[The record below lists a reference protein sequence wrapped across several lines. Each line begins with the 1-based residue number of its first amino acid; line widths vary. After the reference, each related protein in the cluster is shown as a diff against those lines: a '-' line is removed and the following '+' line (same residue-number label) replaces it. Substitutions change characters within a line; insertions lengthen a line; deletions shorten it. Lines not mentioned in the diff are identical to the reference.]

1 MQLDVGSATV
11 RGPRPENQDRSLV
24 LADAGFFAVADG
36 IGGEPGGATASRLAI
51 EAMRGFY
58 ARSGPGRDLTH
69 ENGRMDLAFRMAK
82 REVVNASSGPRSR
95 MGTTMV
101 ALRVLGDRAVIGHVG
116 DSRLYRLRAGA
127 LEQMTS
133 DHTMRN
139 HWIRAVGTDER
150 TLTSGLA
157 DMLTRAIAARCES
170 DPDLLPTDVRPDDV
184 FLLCSDGVCKPL
196 EKPRLTRLLDDDA
209 NAAAWRLV
217 RTAVRAGGRD
227 NATAVVVR
235 VRG

>member
-1 MQLDVGSATV
+1 MQLEVGSATV
-11 RGPRPENQDRSLV
+11 RGPRPENQDRSLALPEV
-24 LADAGFFAVADG
+24 GFFAVADG

-51 EAMRGFY
+51 EAVQRFY
-58 ARSGPGRDLTH
+58 GRSGAGRDLTH
-69 ENGRMDLAFRMAK
+69 ESGRMDLAFRMAT
-82 REVVNASSGPRSR
+82 REVVGASSGERSR
-95 MGTTMV
+95 MGTTLV

-116 DSRLYRLRAGA
+116 DSRLYRLRSGA

-133 DHTMRN
+133 DHTLRN

-150 TLTSGLA
+150 SLSSGLA

-170 DPDLLPTDVRPDDV
+170 EPDLLPTDVRSGDV

-196 EKPRLTRLLDDDA
+196 ERPRLTTLLRGDA
-209 NAAAWRLV
+209 SEAAWRLV
-217 RTAVRAGGRD
+217 RTAVRSGGRD

-235 VRG
+235 VAE